1 MLDFEELGRW
11 IGETDRRLRQLELMA
26 VPAELRDRA
35 PAVAAP
41 ATDAP
46 MLRDLRDAASDIN
59 GHLSG
64 KGLGATAVELERW
77 TKVLAIEAL
86 TVSEGNVISPMPD
99 WSGRIGRVLAL
110 LCCIADHTATPLRD
124 VFTRAAQGA
133 GFAPGSAGKALK

>member
-35 PAVAAP
+35 PTAQP

-46 MLRDLRDAASDIN
+46 MLRNLRDAA
-59 GHLSG
+59 
-64 KGLGATAVELERW
+64 
-77 TKVLAIEAL
+77 
-86 TVSEGNVISPMPD
+86 
-99 WSGRIGRVLAL
+99 GRV
-110 LCCIADHTATPLRD
+110 
-124 VFTRAAQGA
+124 RARRAGCRVRA